1 MSAPGR
7 ALRGT
12 TVIDASRMLPGA
24 VLARMLLDLGARLVK
39 VEAPG
44 AGDPMRSLP
53 PLVDGVGAG
62 FCAFFRGAESI
73 CLDLKQPRGAAA
85 LCELARHGDVLV
97 ESFRPGMLETWGA
110 GPARLAEISPS
121 LVLCSLSGFHTNQS
135 GSVAVGHDVN
145 FVASS
150 GLLSC
155 LPGDDL
161 PRVQLADVTA
171 GILACSAVLAA
182 LLDRQRTGRGLHV
195 RQPLFGGPFPFLTLA
210 LANAAAGDD
219 SRAERILS
227 GGCPAYRLYR
237 CNDGLGIAVGALE
250 PKFWAEF
257 AEMLG
262 LPEVVEAGLE
272 LGSTGEDAAR
282 SVQQRLATRP
292 RDHWLALA
300 RERNL
305 PVTPVH
311 DLEAAIE
318 DPTLHAAGL
327 IEETPAPGGATLPT
341 PGPYL
346 PSVGATPSHPA
357 PRLGEHTERILREF
371 GIE

>member
-85 LCELARHGDVLV
+85 LCELARHGDV
-97 ESFRPGMLETWGA
+97 
-110 GPARLAEISPS
+110 S